1 VSRSDAVEK
10 ASPAY
15 VVLRQ
20 TGEGRWEIVGEATRQ
35 PGLTARAAR
44 AQAVRDA
51 LRREPEP
58 DEVFAAILR
67 SEWKIAFE
75 L

>member
-1 VSRSDAVEK
+1 MTDEK
-10 ASPAY
+10 PSGPAY
-15 VVLRQ
+15 VVLRRVAD
-20 TGEGRWEIVGEATRQ
+20 GRYELVGEARRR

-44 AQAVRDA
+44 AQAVRDVA
-51 LRREPEP
+51 GEEPGAG
-58 DEVFAAILR
+58 DAYAVILR

>member
-1 VSRSDAVEK
+1 VSESAG
-10 ASPAY
+10 APAY

-20 TGEGRWEIVGEATRQ
+20 LREGQWEVVGEVARR

-51 LRREPEP
+51 AGGEAVGG
-58 DEVFAAILR
+58 DVYAAILR
-67 SEWKIAFE
+67 SEWRIALE